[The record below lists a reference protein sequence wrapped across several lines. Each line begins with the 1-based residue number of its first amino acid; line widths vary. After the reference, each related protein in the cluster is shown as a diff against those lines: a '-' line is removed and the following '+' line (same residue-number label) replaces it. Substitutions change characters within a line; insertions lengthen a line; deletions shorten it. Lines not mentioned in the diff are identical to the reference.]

1 MMMLMRVRVQV
12 QCERECN
19 RKDRQAKRPQKTQQ
33 LIDSADMIDP
43 PHTNTDIA
51 KYIVPFTIEIAILLV
66 SSRPIAVQ
74 ALAPSTIEP

>member
-33 LIDSADMIDP
+33 LIDSANMIDP
-43 PHTNTDIA
+43 PNTYVA

-66 SSRPIAVQ
+66 LSRTHGYP
-74 ALAPSTIEP
+74 